1 MQISD
6 IRVVQDIETLL
17 KEFDGYTQKYPNVT
31 FYCRNLNSFY
41 HNDVL
46 QPNTLGGI
54 IMQRLFDMSPN
65 IREIPSD
72 GNNIKIVTPNFID
85 KSALIDGKETIR
97 NGKFNIR
104 RLDKVIEVHT
114 AINEENPVE
123 KFIKDLINLANTG
136 KKEYEK
142 VKNFTDAASELAKN
156 YDVNKTGVKNS
167 LDELQKSIIQKA
179 EVILENENFA
189 PKEEVKESISNAF
202 NKLKSNIEKTSKQTY
217 GYTVKEIAKAL
228 ISIIDFTELKKIY
241 KPVTIIS
248 SAGDIYE
255 TGSKIYEYS
264 KKKGFYAF
272 AGPVANLLAS
282 EFGFIFGLLNSDSL
296 SNILVFKSKD
306 GSGGGFIDFSGFEV
320 DGLNAQTN
328 VDEYLGVC
336 GNFIFNENKKDGE
349 MDFRNNPL
357 KPNYLPG
364 SAYQLKNNIE
374 LSGADFFDIRAKIRK
389 AQNGNVSIYKNTGKK
404 DKDSYSL
411 YESVESS
418 IVSNGAHFVY
428 IQHPFFNSLKFANL
442 IRDKSATDKDRDT
455 NSLRYGK
462 LAKNYL
468 VLSRASQKTNAKLSE
483 YIVETAL
490 SYKINDENNRSG
502 KDSKLIK
509 PDDISQVKDYSKYSI
524 SVNAKEEEDLYLLNL
539 SPFVRISRDEIN
551 QIEND
556 IRKYNLEAAY
566 KNSFIDRRLKQSRRE
581 AILKESSKLGMKAGF
596 LYMKLMHINSFF
608 RSPADMKE
616 IKEKEEEFLKTS
628 IKEFADYFKTINKK
642 YVVKIFYL
650 EGKSGSVG
658 SYENKGDIKR
668 LLPSLTE
675 GTHKGEYEVITHPYS
690 AIEVFLLATTFYVI
704 RQKFDQSLIEFNSP
718 GGFFGSNDDE
728 YITVYKERFKLLNE
742 DAFLQTSEGKKKIY
756 FFKQTMQ
763 SAQAKDAVCIEEIA
777 DGFENGFVENGMPI
791 FEDSFY
797 EFFKDFEKEY
807 GSNFD
812 DKVAQDDM
820 WAYEDLKKARDNA
833 MRPFKS
839 VPMDENYKFYI
850 DMSLSTIVDE
860 VLEELFPFYGFFGS
874 KGYAKIAKSMANYI
888 FSKSSIKEI
897 FMENIGEFRIFT
909 SLGDENIR
917 VMIADEKRAK
927 GLSKKL
933 KVKAFADIVEVKK
946 NIFAYFEVTDNLN
959 PKDAS
964 IHLKKL
970 KNIPKD
976 FKAPIYKS
984 VVLKATGKFFTSS
997 AKTTLKTIITGSG
1010 FNFILDSLYISE
1022 YEKHKRQY
1030 EDILYKYYTHKHD
1043 EPYAVKN
1050 ISLAPMSKGTKEYIY
1065 YPMQIH
1071 SSFMNVDLKRTIIGG
1086 RLSSGGLDYHKFFY
1100 YDIND
1105 IYTKTNSSL
1114 SKNMPLNK
1122 LIAYLC
1128 LDELRTTYKDDQSFF
1143 NHLKTHDMPFEPKEL
1158 MVADSKRPLDISASS
1173 FMDYTQ
1179 RREIYEMYKE
1189 AQSSD
1194 DEAVEFES
1202 AIDSYNEAMEIL
1214 QDFKEGNFNTDTT
1227 SKEPKVD
1234 NKARRLLQALDV
1246 IGKNNIKGIYVGCKE
1261 YYEYK
1266 NSTTKEPPKKTPPR
1280 LIGRLA
1286 TTIIMEDGLFLG

>member
-320 DGLNAQTN
+320 SGLNVQTN
-328 VDEYLGVC
+328 VDECLGIC
-336 GNFIFNENKKDGE
+336 GDFIFNENKKDGE

-364 SAYQLKNNIE
+364 SVYQLKNIME
-374 LSGADFFDIRAKIRK
+374 LSSTDFFDIRAKIRK

-411 YESVESS
+411 YESVEIS

-428 IQHPFFNSLKFANL
+428 IQHPFFNSLKFAHL
-442 IRDKSATDKDRDT
+442 IRDKSAADKDRDT

-468 VLSRASQKTNAKLSE
+468 VLSNAPLKTNAKLSE

-509 PDDISQVKDYSKYSI
+509 PDDISQIKDYSKYSI

-1179 RREIYEMYKE
+1179 RREIYEMYSVGTE
-1189 AQSSD
+1189 EEVD
-1194 DEAVEFES
+1194 VP
-1202 AIDSYNEAMEIL
+1202 IDKYNEAMEIL

>member
-1 MQISD
+1 
-6 IRVVQDIETLL
+6 
-17 KEFDGYTQKYPNVT
+17 
-31 FYCRNLNSFY
+31 
-41 HNDVL
+41 
-46 QPNTLGGI
+46 
-54 IMQRLFDMSPN
+54 MQRLFDMSPN

-104 RLDKVIEVHT
+104 RLNKVIEAHT
-114 AINEENPVE
+114 VINEENPVE

-156 YDVNKTGVKNS
+156 YDVNKTSVKNS

-336 GNFIFNENKKDGE
+336 GDFIFNENKKDGE

-364 SAYQLKNNIE
+364 SVYQLKNIME
-374 LSGADFFDIRAKIRK
+374 LSSTDFFDIRAKIRK

-404 DKDSYSL
+404 DKDSHSL
-411 YESVESS
+411 YETIENSV
-418 IVSNGAHFVY
+418 VSNGAHFVY

-442 IRDKSATDKDRDT
+442 IRDKSSTDKDRDT

-490 SYKINDENNRSG
+490 SYKINDENNRSD
-502 KDSKLIK
+502 KDPKLIK
-509 PDDISQVKDYSKYSI
+509 PGEISQVKDYSKYSI

-539 SPFVRISRDEIN
+539 SPFVRISRDILE
-551 QIEND
+551 EFEDD
-556 IRKYNLEAAY
+556 IKNAKEAFMNMVAT
-566 KNSFIDRRLKQSRRE
+566 KEDEQQD
-581 AILKESSKLGMKAGF
+581 AISHYLAMKAIADESN
-596 LYMKLMHINSFF
+596 LKLQHIDSFF
-608 RSPADMKE
+608 RSPDDME
-616 IKEKEEEFLKTS
+616 DIKEKEEEFLKTS

-642 YVVKIFYL
+642 YEVEVVYTESNSQNL
-650 EGKSGSVG
+650 GKCGSKKEVQKLISGA
-658 SYENKGDIKR
+658 KR
-668 LLPSLTE
+668 
-675 GTHKGEYEVITHPYS
+675 GGIRGEYRITEYPYS
-690 AIEVFLLATTFYVI
+690 AVEIFLLATTFYVI

-718 GGFFGSNDDE
+718 GGFFSSNDGE
-728 YITVYKERFKLLNE
+728 YITVYEERFKLLNE

-763 SAQAKDAVCIEEIA
+763 RAQAKDAVCIEEIA
-777 DGFENGFVENGMPI
+777 DGFENGFVENGMQI

-812 DKVAQDDM
+812 DKLTQDER
-820 WAYEDLKKARDNA
+820 WAYEDLKKAHDNA

-874 KGYAKIAKSMANYI
+874 KGYAKIAKSMTNYI
-888 FSKSSIKEI
+888 FSKSGIKEI
-897 FMENIGEFRIFT
+897 FMENIGELRIFA
-909 SLGDENIR
+909 SLWSGNIR
-917 VMIADEKRAK
+917 AMIADEKRAN

-933 KVKAFADIVEVKK
+933 KVKAFAGIVEVKK
-946 NIFAYFEVTDNLN
+946 NIFAYYEVTDNLN
-959 PKDAS
+959 SKDAS

-970 KNIPKD
+970 KNIPKE

-984 VVLKATGKFFTSS
+984 VVLKTAGKFFTNS
-997 AKTTLKTIITGSG
+997 AKTTLKTIVTGSG
-1010 FNFILDSLYISE
+1010 LNFILDSLYISE

-1030 EDILYKYYTHKHD
+1030 EDILYKYYTHKYD

-1050 ISLAPMSKGTKEYIY
+1050 ISLAPMSKYTKEYIY

-1100 YDIND
+1100 YDIDD

-1143 NHLKTHDMPFEPKEL
+1143 THLKTHDMPFEPKEL
-1158 MVADSKRPLDISASS
+1158 MVADSKRPLDISNSS

-1179 RREIYEMYKE
+1179 RREIYEMYSVGTE
-1189 AQSSD
+1189 
-1194 DEAVEFES
+1194 EEVGVP
-1202 AIDSYNEAMEIL
+1202 IDKYNEAMEIL

-1227 SKEPKVD
+1227 SKESKVD

-1246 IGKNNIKGIYVGCKE
+1246 IGKNNIKGLYVGCKE

-1266 NSTTKEPPKKTPPR
+1266 NSIAKEPPKKTPPR

-1286 TTIIMEDGLFLG
+1286 TTIIMEDGLFIG

>member
-156 YDVNKTGVKNS
+156 YDVNKTSVKNS

-306 GSGGGFIDFSGFEV
+306 GSSGGFIDFSGFEV
-320 DGLNAQTN
+320 SGLNVQTN
-328 VDEYLGVC
+328 VDECLGIC
-336 GNFIFNENKKDGE
+336 ADLLFDESKKNEDDAIDYSKIDAA
-349 MDFRNNPL
+349 
-357 KPNYLPG
+357 
-364 SAYQLKNNIE
+364 S
-374 LSGADFFDIRAKIRK
+374 SGADFFDVRGKIYK
-389 AQNGNVSIYKNTGKK
+389 AQNENISICKNTGKK
-404 DKDSYSL
+404 DKDSHSL
-411 YESVESS
+411 YEVIENSV
-418 IVSNGAHFVY
+418 VSNGAHFVY

-442 IRDKSATDKDRDT
+442 IRDKSSTDKDRDT

-490 SYKINDENNRSG
+490 SYKINDENNRSD
-502 KDSKLIK
+502 KDPKLIK
-509 PDDISQVKDYSKYSI
+509 PGEINQVKDYSKYSI

-539 SPFVRISRDEIN
+539 SPFVRISRDILE
-551 QIEND
+551 EFEDD
-556 IRKYNLEAAY
+556 IKNAKEAFMNMVTT
-566 KNSFIDRRLKQSRRE
+566 KEDEQQD
-581 AILKESSKLGMKAGF
+581 AISHYLAMKATADESN
-596 LYMKLMHINSFF
+596 LKLQHIDSFF
-608 RSPADMKE
+608 RSPDDME
-616 IKEKEEEFLKTS
+616 DIKEKEEEFLKTS
-628 IKEFADYFKTINKK
+628 IKEFADYFQTINKK
-642 YVVKIFYL
+642 YEVEVFYTESNSQNL
-650 EGKSGSVG
+650 GKCGSKKEVQKLISGA
-658 SYENKGDIKR
+658 KR
-668 LLPSLTE
+668 
-675 GTHKGEYEVITHPYS
+675 GGIRGEYRITEYPYS
-690 AIEVFLLATTFYVI
+690 AIEIFLLATTFYVI

-718 GGFFGSNDDE
+718 GGFFSSNDGE
-728 YITVYKERFKLLNE
+728 YITVYEERFKLLNE

-777 DGFENGFVENGMPI
+777 DGFENGFVENGMQI

-820 WAYEDLKKARDNA
+820 WAYEDLKKAHDNA

-917 VMIADEKRAK
+917 AMIVDEKRAK
-927 GLSKKL
+927 RLSKKL

-946 NIFAYFEVTDNLN
+946 NIFAYFEATDNLN

-964 IHLKKL
+964 MHLKKL

-976 FKAPIYKS
+976 FKAPIYRS
-984 VVLKATGKFFTSS
+984 VMLKATGKFFTNS

-1030 EDILYKYYTHKHD
+1030 EDILYKYYTHKYD

-1143 NHLKTHDMPFEPKEL
+1143 NHLKNHDMPFEPKEL

-1179 RREIYEMYKE
+1179 RIEIYEMYKE
-1189 AQSSD
+1189 AQTRGKSM
-1194 DEAVEFES
+1194 ANMES

-1246 IGKNNIKGIYVGCKE
+1246 IGKNNIKGIYVGCKSRNGIDE
-1261 YYEYK
+1261 QEI
-1266 NSTTKEPPKKTPPR
+1266 PPR
-1280 LIGRLA
+1280 LVGRLA